1 MLYNNEA
8 GLLCIWSQDDENKLG
23 ENIMLGGFGVTE
35 LLIVLVIVLV
45 LFGVGR
51 ISKIAG
57 EMGSG
62 IKAFK
67 DGLQGPEGEEESQ
80 EEEPVEEAKAE

>member
-1 MLYNNEA
+1 
-8 GLLCIWSQDDENKLG
+8 
-23 ENIMLGGFGVTE
+23 MLGGFGLTE

-62 IKAFK
+62 IRAFK
-67 DGLQGPEGEEESQ
+67 DGLQGPDAEEEKKD
-80 EEEPVEEAKAE
+80 EEPAEESTE